1 MKCILRKEMTVFLPS
16 FHITAVEIH
25 LANLVQ
31 IFLLSGQ
38 NNPSSWKPQEPIN
51 SNRKIS
57 QVWNFPPFMLNLRC
71 FTFGCPGMSRSFLAL
86 RNCLSILLPSI
97 LYTASSLCRKNS
109 ICFSDSSLSQL
120 SHTGAANM
128 EQAVGRKEET
138 SSKQVIAMDVT
149 HCKLL

>member
-16 FHITAVEIH
+16 FHFTAVEIH
-25 LANLVQ
+25 LGNLVQ

-71 FTFGCPGMSRSFLAL
+71 FTFGFPGMSRSFLAP

-97 LYTASSLCRKNS
+97 LYTASSCVGRIPSAFLT
-109 ICFSDSSLSQL
+109 QL

-128 EQAVGRKEET
+128 EQAVGQKEET

-149 HCKLL
+149 HCNLL

>member
-16 FHITAVEIH
+16 FHFTAVEIH
-25 LANLVQ
+25 LGNLVQ

-57 QVWNFPPFMLNLRC
+57 QVWNFPPLHAEFKMFHIWFSWDVEEFPSPEELPLHSSAKHSLYC
-71 FTFGCPGMSRSFLAL
+71 F
-86 RNCLSILLPSI
+86 I
-97 LYTASSLCRKNS
+97 LCRKNS

-128 EQAVGRKEET
+128 EQAVGQKEET

-149 HCKLL
+149 HCNLL